1 MMEKFGSGIR
11 NKHPGSATL
20 ANFLA
25 PGSGSA
31 FTIRNRFRIQI
42 NADPDTQT
50 WILHRKQTFQKFQL
64 MPVSNS

>member
-1 MMEKFGSGIR
+1 MMGKFGSRIR

-31 FTIRNRFRIQI
+31 FSIRNGSGMQI
-42 NADPDTQT
+42 NADPDPQT
-50 WILHRKQTFQKFQL
+50 WILH
-64 MPVSNS
+64 